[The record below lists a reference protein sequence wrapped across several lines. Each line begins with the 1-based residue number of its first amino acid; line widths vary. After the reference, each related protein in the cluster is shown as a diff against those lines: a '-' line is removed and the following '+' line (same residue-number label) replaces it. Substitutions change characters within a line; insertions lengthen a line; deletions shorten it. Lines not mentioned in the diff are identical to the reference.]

1 MQAVADVWE
10 VLGDRITDAVRA
22 LRRGQP
28 HLQRDLYTVGRRE
41 LTPVQVTALE
51 LIASRPSWRMH
62 ELAAGLGVDQSTAT
76 RTVAPLAELELV
88 TRDLDP
94 DDRRCVVVA
103 ATGTGRRR
111 SRTIAERR
119 RAAMRDV
126 VGRMAPD
133 RRLLLAELLEEYLAA
148 SQAWEQEQRARRSA

>member
-1 MQAVADVWE
+1 VHGVADVWE
-10 VLGDRITDAVRA
+10 ALGDRITDAVRT

-28 HLQRDLYTVGRRE
+28 LLQRDLYTVGRRE
-41 LTPVQVTALE
+41 LTAAQVHALE
-51 LIASRPSWRMH
+51 LATSRPRWRMH

-76 RTVAPLAELELV
+76 RTVAPLVDLELL

-103 ATGTGRRR
+103 VTGTGRRI
-111 SRTIAERR
+111 SRTIADRR

-126 VGRMAPD
+126 VGRMEPE
-133 RRLLLAELLEEYLAA
+133 RRLLLAELLEEYIAA
-148 SQAWEQEQRARRSA
+148 SHEWEQEQRARRSA